1 MTITA
6 DTFRA
11 ELERAG
17 LCQADLMRLTGT
29 NRKTVWRWCHGHTD
43 VPAYAWTI
51 LRQQNRIRELAGHL
65 INGA

>member
-1 MTITA
+1 
-6 DTFRA
+6 
-11 ELERAG
+11 
-17 LCQADLMRLTGT
+17 MRLTGT

-65 INGA
+65 VNGK